1 MSESLGST
9 PIPGGNAAGENARY
23 EAEYEAVTS
32 EIGKLGDP
40 AAEEIRWQDI
50 VNNGEAVLGGKSK
63 DLLIASYYSWALYQ
77 QQGLQGLLEGI
88 KCISAM
94 TTMYWDDMFPPVKR
108 MRARESALDWLIDKV
123 SDALE
128 KTPPGNAD
136 EAAIAKECGEIWNEL
151 TNFVNPKLE
160 APNPKF
166 DAMVRAFNAG
176 AAGASSPEGGS
187 GTAGTDSA
195 GASTMVDSQP
205 AGGGGGGAGG
215 PITNRKVAFERL
227 REVANFLD
235 RTEPHTPVAHLVKR
249 AIRWGDMSL
258 EEVLKEV
265 VKNNDARRNIFE
277 ALGVAEEK

>member
-23 EAEYEAVTS
+23 EPEYEVVTS

-40 AAEEIRWQDI
+40 AASEVSWKDI
-50 VNNGEAVLGGKSK
+50 VSNGEAVLGGKSK

-94 TTMYWDDMFPPVKR
+94 TTMYWEDMFPPVKR

-136 EAAIAKECGEIWNEL
+136 EAAIAKECGEIWNDL
-151 TNFVNPKLE
+151 TNFVNPKLD
-160 APNPKF
+160 APNPKL
-166 DAMVRAFNAG
+166 DAMVRAFGAG
-176 AAGASSPEGGS
+176 AAGASAPEGG
-187 GTAGTDSA
+187 GEATGADSA
-195 GASTMVDSQP
+195 GASTMVDSQQ
-205 AGGGGGGAGG
+205 AAGAGPAG

-227 REVANFLD
+227 REVANYLD

-249 AIRWGDMSL
+249 AIKWGEMSL

-277 ALGVAEEK
+277 VLGVAEEK